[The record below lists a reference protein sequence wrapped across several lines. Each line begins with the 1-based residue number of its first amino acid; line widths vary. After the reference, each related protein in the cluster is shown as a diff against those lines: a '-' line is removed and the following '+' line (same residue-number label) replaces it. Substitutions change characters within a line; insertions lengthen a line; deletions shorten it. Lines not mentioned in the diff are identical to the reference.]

1 MKKLRLVFTPLLF
14 CIIVV
19 CRGQEENK
27 TNQTGN
33 TGIKNKKT
41 MPASKPVKI
50 GTHQVPVIL
59 HSIGGEWRDDELF
72 YWEEPI
78 RGTNNKLLIRELQPH
93 ILVSLEWYDRQTK
106 SYPKG
111 DRKGT
116 QLVPT
121 KLEFY
126 SDKGE
131 LSKVY
136 DINKESPYTRAKY
149 PNIIQEHYYDGEGG
163 FGDAEYRKTKPKA
176 KKYWT
181 NVQPLAFNQNGYVGV
196 VYHLYGLDEDEVI
209 LFDHNTVRMFDY
221 TGTMVFEL
229 KDIDETIVST
239 LITPDGKY
247 AVVNVG
253 GERDIND
260 MSDALSP
267 EGFII
272 YEVKAGKEIYR
283 EYGENSDVY
292 VSIARMWD
300 DYISLSLKNESK
312 SDTNYQEDYYF
323 FNYHS
328 SQIFKKKISKK
339 EYDLIQNNFR
349 NNSEY
354 GVKNILK
361 DFNFYDLKI

>member
-1 MKKLRLVFTPLLF
+1 MKNKRRIVIAVLLS
-14 CIIVV
+14 VAV
-19 CRGQEENK
+19 MCRGQEENK

-131 LSKVY
+131 LTRVY

-149 PNIIQEHYYDGEGG
+149 PNIIQEHYYNGEGG

-221 TGTMVFEL
+221 TGTKVFEL
-229 KDIDETIVST
+229 KNLDETIVST
-239 LITPDGKY
+239 LIIPDGKY

-253 GERDIND
+253 GERDINE

-272 YEVKAGKEIYR
+272 YEVKSGKEIYR
-283 EYGENSDVY
+283 EYGENSN
-292 VSIARMWD
+292 VSYGAA
-300 DYISLSLKNESK
+300 YSLGKYTRLNPKTS
-312 SDTNYQEDYYF
+312 
-323 FNYHS
+323 
-328 SQIFKKKISKK
+328 I
-339 EYDLIQNNFR
+339 
-349 NNSEY
+349 
-354 GVKNILK
+354 V
-361 DFNFYDLKI
+361 